1 MSEDK
6 KLHSHGEH
14 HDHTEG
20 HPHEGCT
27 KHEHG
32 SEEGHEH
39 SHEHG
44 HTHPHSDDHG
54 HEHEQTLG
62 EEHEHE
68 HTHEHTHPHEHPH
81 EHTHP
86 HTHGDE
92 HGHSHEGNSAVEDK
106 DLEIISILL
115 DHWVSHNQDH
125 AAEYKTWVEKMNKL
139 GKSEVAKALTEAI
152 ELMAEADKH
161 LIKAKKDLI

>member
-1 MSEDK
+1 MSTDK

-20 HPHEGCT
+20 HPHEGCPE
-27 KHEHG
+27 HEHG

-39 SHEHG
+39 SHEHE
-44 HTHPHSDDHG
+44 HPHPHSDDHG
-54 HEHEQTLG
+54 HKHTPG

-81 EHTHP
+81 
-86 HTHGDE
+86 THGDE
-92 HGHSHEGNSAVEDK
+92 HCHTHEGNSDVEEK

-161 LIKAKKDLI
+161 LIKAKKELI

>member
-20 HPHEGCT
+20 HPHEGCIE
-27 KHEHG
+27 HEHG

-54 HEHEQTLG
+54 HEHTPG

-68 HTHEHTHPHEHPH
+68 HTHEHTHPHE
-81 EHTHP
+81 HP

-139 GKSEVAKALTEAI
+139 GKNEVAKALTEAI

-161 LIKAKKDLI
+161 LIKAKKYLI